1 MTINITQAKQR
12 RALNIGA
19 KTVAKTL
26 KKWTK
31 KNVDVSTTT
40 DLISLS
46 ESTDI
51 IDAPKNYI
59 ALYTEIESNVSPG
72 VSLVFM
78 SKKDATALISLLKN
92 RLDSRAINID
102 KIGKSVLIET
112 TNLLSGSY
120 LNALSRLTDVSLVSS
135 IPAFISKDKIKNI
148 VKYITEKSIKKTQDG
163 VIFVN
168 EFIIKPYSIKI
179 ALFLLFDKELLNI
192 LARK

>member
-12 RALNIGA
+12 RALDIGA

-92 RLDSRAINID
+92 RIDSRAINID

>member
-92 RLDSRAINID
+92 RIDSRAINID